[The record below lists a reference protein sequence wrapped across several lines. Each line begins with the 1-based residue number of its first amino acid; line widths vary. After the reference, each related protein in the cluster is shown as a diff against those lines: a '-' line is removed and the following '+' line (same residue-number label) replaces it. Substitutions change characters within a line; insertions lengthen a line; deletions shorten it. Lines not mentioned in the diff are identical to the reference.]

1 MAKYINKNLLASIYE
16 YAKMILWTVAFA
28 LIAKGTVAEVYR
40 IPSGSMENSLLV
52 GDFILSNKIIYGARI
67 PFTDMRL
74 PGIRSPEQG
83 DIITFT
89 WPVDKKTEY
98 VKRCVAVAG
107 QTVEIKNKVL
117 YVDGQPYEN
126 PAHSKFTDQVR
137 IINGRD
143 NFGPFTVEPGHL
155 FAMGDNRDN
164 SYDSRFWG
172 TVPMELLGGKV
183 VLVNWSLE
191 PDEGAITYDPADLTS
206 YPRSA
211 FRDFGQFFGRIR
223 WDRFFNTVD

>member
-1 MAKYINKNLLASIYE
+1 MSDLENKKMLASILE
-16 YAKMILWTVAFA
+16 YAKLLILTVSFA

-40 IPSGSMENSLLV
+40 IPSGSMENSLLI

-67 PFTDMRL
+67 PFTDLRL
-74 PGIRSPEQG
+74 PGIRSPQPG

-107 QTVEIKNKVL
+107 QTVEIKNKIL
-117 YVDGQPYEN
+117 YVDGEIFEN
-126 PAHSKFTDQVR
+126 PEHSKFTDLARNVSR
-137 IINGRD
+137 RD
-143 NFGPFTVEPGHL
+143 NFGPITVGPNQV

-172 TVPMELLGGKV
+172 TVPMELIGGKV
-183 VLVNWSLE
+183 ELVNWSLK
-191 PDEGAITYDPADLTS
+191 PDSSAVAYDLADLTS
-206 YPRSA
+206 FPRSA
-211 FRDFGQFFGRIR
+211 FHDVGQFFGRIR
-223 WDRFFNTVD
+223 WERFFSSVE